1 MPEFKV
7 TARETWELLVDY
19 EIAAASVEEAK
30 EEIETGKMSYTDFEP
45 LDREVKRVIDVSLVD
60 DPQHCLPGFT
70 VQ

>member
-19 EIAAASVEEAK
+19 EIAAESVEEAI
-30 EEIETGKMSYTDFEP
+30 EEIETGKMSYAEFEH
-45 LDREVKRVIDVSLVD
+45 LDREVKRVVDVSVID
-60 DPQHCLPGFT
+60 APQHRLPGFA